1 MFCWETLGH
10 SINVDDTPRNTHR
23 NGLRCLPNRQIPKN
37 LIFTDNFRLHRE
49 AASQF
54 PTSKSSAVNDPLLD
68 TTGHSHRILY
78 SGYHTSG
85 LNIVADHNI

>member
-10 SINVDDTPRNTHR
+10 GINVDDTPRNTHR

-54 PTSKSSAVNDPLLD
+54 PTSKSSAVNDPLLTLQD
-68 TTGHSHRILY
+68 THTGSY

>member
-10 SINVDDTPRNTHR
+10 GINVDDTPHNTHR

-78 SGYHTSG
+78 SGYYTSG